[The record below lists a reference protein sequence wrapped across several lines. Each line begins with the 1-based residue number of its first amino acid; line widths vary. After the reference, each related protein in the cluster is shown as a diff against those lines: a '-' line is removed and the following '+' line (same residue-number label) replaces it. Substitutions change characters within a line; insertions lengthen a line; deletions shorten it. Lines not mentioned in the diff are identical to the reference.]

1 MTEKNFIL
9 ASGSVP
15 RRQLLEQIG
24 YTPKLV
30 DPADID
36 ETTGKYETPTAYVKR
51 MAVEKASAVAEYEIT
66 QLLVMATSALREAP
80 NGNKVIHKS
89 RTPEEQTEVMKQ
101 LSGKA
106 HRVISAVCVIGSDGR
121 RALRCVPT
129 RVLMK
134 KLTPAE
140 IQAYVDGK
148 EWVGCCGYK
157 IEGELAGYVKKIIG
171 SYSGVVGL
179 PLFETKNL
187 LNGAGVK

>member
-36 ETTGKYETPTAYVKR
+36 ETTGKYETPTVYVKR
-51 MAVEKASAVAEYEIT
+51 MAVEKASAVAARHPGEIVLACDT
-66 QLLVMATSALREAP
+66 VVVS
-80 NGNKVIHKS
+80 GNKVIHKS

-134 KLTPAE
+134 KLTHAE